1 MRRALVVR
9 SMCGPRAPMSFKLLS
24 DFDGVWTDQASEAL
38 AVRASFVDEVAR
50 LLAQA
55 RLEVERDFE
64 AFYRAALADPSD
76 NGWAPGGELTA
87 FVDEDPLLATASV
100 AGWLDRGGAH
110 PRAEV
115 WRRGLFAAGFPTA
128 HDLAN
133 ACFGPAAA
141 RHRAEGG
148 HQLVPGARAVLD
160 ELTALGVELVVVS
173 NSLASKLTALF
184 VDAGIDPER
193 DVRIIGDAGK
203 WRLGDGRDLS
213 EIGARYVRLD
223 RPQYRR
229 VLELERPDLVVG
241 DVLSLDLA
249 LPSMLRFAG
258 VLDPALQLAL
268 RKHAHT
274 PVWTLDAHRIGVFDH
289 VIESVHELP
298 DLVRA
303 GRR

>member
-1 MRRALVVR
+1 MA
-9 SMCGPRAPMSFKLLS
+9 FKLLS
-24 DFDGVWTDQASEAL
+24 DFDGVWTDQASEAV
-38 AVRASFVDEVAR
+38 AVRAAFVAEVAR
-50 LLAQA
+50 LLARDPEA
-55 RLEVERDFE
+55 VDSDFE

-76 NGWAPGGELTA
+76 NGWAPGGEVTA

-110 PRAEV
+110 ANAEV
-115 WRRGLFAAGFPTA
+115 WRRGLSGAGHHTA
-128 HDLAN
+128 HEVAN
-133 ACFGPAAA
+133 VCFGRATA
-141 RHRAEGG
+141 RHRTEGG
-148 HQLVPGARAVLD
+148 HRVVPEARAVVD
-160 ELTALGVELVVVS
+160 ELATLGVELVIVS
-173 NSLASKLTALF
+173 NSHASKLTALF
-184 VDAGIDPER
+184 ADAGIDPER

-229 VLELERPDLVVG
+229 LLELERPDLVVG

-249 LPSMLRFAG
+249 LPSMLRFVG
-258 VLDPALQLAL
+258 VLHPALQLAL

-274 PVWTLDAHRIGVFDH
+274 PDWTLGAHRIGVIDH
-289 VIESVHELP
+289 VIDSIQELP

-303 GRR
+303 ARR

>member
-1 MRRALVVR
+1 MA
-9 SMCGPRAPMSFKLLS
+9 FKLLS

-38 AVRASFVDEVAR
+38 AVRAAFVDEVAR
-50 LLAQA
+50 LLARERAAVQ
-55 RLEVERDFE
+55 RDFE
-64 AFYRAALADPSD
+64 TFYRAALADPAD

-100 AGWLDRGGAH
+100 AGWLDRGGVH
-110 PRAEV
+110 PSADV
-115 WRRGLFAAGFPTA
+115 WRRGV
-128 HDLAN
+128 LASGLGSVHALAS

-148 HQLVPGARAVLD
+148 HRLVAGAREVVA
-160 ELTALGVELVVVS
+160 ELAAQGVELVVVS

-184 VDAGIDPER
+184 SDAGIDPER

-203 WRLGDGRDLS
+203 WRLGDGRELT
-213 EIGARYVRLD
+213 EIGERYVRLD

-229 VLELERPDLVVG
+229 VLEGERPDLVVG

-249 LPSMLRFAG
+249 LPSMLRFVGA
-258 VLDPALQLAL
+258 LDPALQLAL
-268 RKHAHT
+268 RRHEHT
-274 PVWTLDAHRIGVFDH
+274 PDWTLGAHRIGVFEH
-289 VIESVHELP
+289 VIESIQELP

-303 GRR
+303 ARR